1 MSWVSQKERLY
12 ILRWYASQ
20 DITNEEMASD
30 LGMSLF
36 EFLEACTEVGLKPRE
51 EPDIYIPSQ
60 EEIAAACAEIRLGWD
75 EETVEARLRPSSG
88 SLFEDDS
95 VDSED
100 HEDEPQTDCL

>member
-30 LGMSLF
+30 LGMSIF
-36 EFLEACTEVGLKPRE
+36 EFYEACTDVGLRPRE
-51 EPDIYIPSQ
+51 EPDIYIPTQ

-75 EETVEARLRPSSG
+75 EETVEARLRPSGG
-88 SLFEDDS
+88 SLFDEDD

-100 HEDEPQTDCL
+100 HESETETQRL